1 MNSQPNKETLQNTIA
16 ITALYK
22 VAFNRLPDAE
32 GLAWWLNDM
41 ANGQTFSQVAHSFA
55 PHLPSFGYESMEKI
69 IDTFSMNAFGREAR
83 DDVQNHWQIMA
94 INAVPSYELVKSMA
108 LELVGQPLNSWAY
121 PVV

>member
-1 MNSQPNKETLQNTIA
+1 MKTEANISTTALHALQ

-32 GLAWWLNDM
+32 GLAWWMKDM
-41 ANGQTFSQVAHSFA
+41 ANGQTLAQVANSFA
-55 PHLPSFGYESMEKI
+55 PHIPAFGYANMEQT

-94 INAVPSYELVKSMA
+94 
-108 LELVGQPLNSWAY
+108 G
-121 PVV
+121 